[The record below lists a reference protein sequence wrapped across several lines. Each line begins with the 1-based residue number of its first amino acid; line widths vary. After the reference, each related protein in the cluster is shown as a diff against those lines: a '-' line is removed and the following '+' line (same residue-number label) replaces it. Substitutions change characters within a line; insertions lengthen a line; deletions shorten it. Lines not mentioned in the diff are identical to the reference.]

1 MPTAEP
7 GDPGTAA
14 TQVAAASATGAEA
27 DDAAPAGAPPPAVDD
42 ATAPTQLGGARDR
55 GGRAPD
61 GGATADAAVS
71 HPRYQ
76 HVARLGEGGMGRV
89 DHARDRDLVRDVAI
103 KQLRPSL
110 RGDDRLHAQFLWEA
124 RVTAYLDHPNIVPV
138 HDLTT
143 GDDGEPFFTMK
154 LVRGTTLAAALT
166 RLVDGDPDA
175 TAQLSLQRRLRL
187 FLQLC
192 HAMSFAHA
200 RGVLHRDLK
209 PTNVMLGAHGEV
221 QVTDWG
227 LALPLPGDA
236 GAALHGL
243 VPDALA
249 SESAGTP
256 MYMSPEQARGEPLD
270 ARSDVYTLGVIL
282 YELIALRSPY
292 PRCDLPTLLDRVGRA
307 DAIAL
312 HDACPKASR
321 TLGAVVARAMA
332 LEPAARYPTVGALA
346 DDVEIVLDGR
356 TPVADHAGLLTQA
369 ARYYV
374 GRDPSMSRL
383 RVVDL
388 DLWMASTMLL
398 GAGIGAALGA
408 TIGGWWWVLV
418 VAGVLVAVPTTVRWL
433 RLRRRS
439 GGDDA

>member
-1 MPTAEP
+1 
-7 GDPGTAA
+7 
-14 TQVAAASATGAEA
+14 
-27 DDAAPAGAPPPAVDD
+27 
-42 ATAPTQLGGARDR
+42 
-55 GGRAPD
+55 
-61 GGATADAAVS
+61 
-71 HPRYQ
+71 
-76 HVARLGEGGMGRV
+76 
-89 DHARDRDLVRDVAI
+89 
-103 KQLRPSL
+103 
-110 RGDDRLHAQFLWEA
+110 
-124 RVTAYLDHPNIVPV
+124 
-138 HDLTT
+138 
-143 GDDGEPFFTMK
+143 
-154 LVRGTTLAAALT
+154 
-166 RLVDGDPDA
+166 
-175 TAQLSLQRRLRL
+175 
-187 FLQLC
+187 
-192 HAMSFAHA
+192 
-200 RGVLHRDLK
+200 
-209 PTNVMLGAHGEV
+209 
-221 QVTDWG
+221 G
-227 LALPLPGDA
+227 LATTSEGTEAA
-236 GAALHGL
+236 GGPIL
-243 VPDALA
+243 
-249 SESAGTP
+249 GTP
-256 MYMSPEQARGEPLD
+256 CFVSPEQARGEPLD

-307 DAIAL
+307 DVIAL

-332 LEPAARYPTVGALA
+332 LEPAARYPTVGDLA